1 MKNKR
6 FVATTF
12 FVALVLLQSFIP
24 FLGSLPLGAFFLGAS
39 VTIVPMTVVIAGLV
53 LGTRSGLI
61 VGLFWGLTSWVR
73 NLSHPGTVGSLIFS
87 NPITALV
94 PRILVGVMA
103 GYLATHLLKKY
114 RSTWWTM
121 FGLGALG
128 AFLNTVLVILST
140 TVGFKILNVSSHG
153 IPKDHLFSWLVGIL
167 AFNSGFE
174 MIANGILV
182 MVIGGVLVKSLPDLR
197 PSK

>member
-1 MKNKR
+1 
-6 FVATTF
+6 
-12 FVALVLLQSFIP
+12 
-24 FLGSLPLGAFFLGAS
+24 
-39 VTIVPMTVVIAGLV
+39 
-53 LGTRSGLI
+53 
-61 VGLFWGLTSWVR
+61 
-73 NLSHPGTVGSLIFS
+73 
-87 NPITALV
+87 
-94 PRILVGVMA
+94 
-103 GYLATHLLKKY
+103 
-114 RSTWWTM
+114 M